1 MSALDVPPLG
11 RVATFSGGIAR
22 IPHLATLLDATE
34 IVSRPV
40 SARGV
45 DAVVGWGRKPNTR
58 IGRRFAKRH
67 DVPFITLEDGFLRS
81 VELGVAGAPPLSITV
96 DPLGAHYDATR
107 PSAIELA
114 LEEDEVDE
122 ASRDRAA
129 ACMARM
135 READLAKYNHAPGID
150 LGPRSRERVL
160 VVDQT
165 ATDLS
170 ITLGRC
176 APGGF
181 SAMLRAALAEHPDA
195 EVLVK
200 IHPDVLHATSGKRGN
215 LTHLRDPRVR
225 LLTEPCSPMSLLR
238 QVDRVYVM
246 SSLTGLEALIAGC
259 EVTCFASPFYAG
271 WGLTDDR
278 GVVPKTRRRRR
289 TLEELYAIAYLRYAR
304 YVDPE
309 TGERA
314 EAEDVIEH
322 LARQREAGAAQA
334 GRRLIA
340 VGFSRWKQGFVPAFL
355 RGPGTRIEFVPS
367 VDAAER
373 ALASGDGTLVTWG
386 ARRAETAEALGEAR
400 GAPVWR
406 MEDGF
411 LRSVGLGTD
420 LHAPASLVLDTRGLY
435 YDPSRPSDLEHLLAH
450 AEFDDDELAR
460 AAALRRRVVAG
471 RLSKYNVGRSRA
483 LDAPEDR
490 RLALVV
496 GQVQTD
502 ESIRRGTLDVRTN
515 EGLLVAA
522 REAAPDAWLVYKP
535 HPDVVSGNR
544 ARHLSVERARE
555 IADAVVTD
563 VSLADAL
570 DAADEVHTMTSLVG
584 FEALLRELPVHV
596 YGQPFYAGW
605 GLTIDRHPHPRRT
618 RRRTL
623 DELVA
628 ATLLRYPRYVH
639 PASRA
644 YSTPERI
651 VEHLCSAPRPSE
663 LERTWVGRQLRKVQ
677 NLAREV
683 VRSAS

>member
-1 MSALDVPPLG
+1 MSALDLPRLR
-11 RVATFSGGIAR
+11 RVATFSAGIAK
-22 IPHLATLLDATE
+22 IPHLATLLDAE
-34 IVSRPV
+34 RVVLRPV
-40 SARGV
+40 SPRGI

-58 IGRRFAKRH
+58 LGRRFAKHH
-67 DVPFITLEDGFLRS
+67 DLPFLTLEDGFLRS
-81 VELGVAGAPPLSITV
+81 VDLGVAGAPPLSITV
-96 DPLGAHYDATR
+96 DALGAHYDATR

-114 LEEDEVDE
+114 LAEDDVDD
-122 ASRDRAA
+122 ADRARAA

-135 READLAKYNHAPGID
+135 READLAKYNHAPAIALEPTD
-150 LGPRSRERVL
+150 RERVL

-181 SAMLRAALAEHPDA
+181 GAMLRAALAEHPDA

-200 IHPDVLHATSGKRGN
+200 IHPDVLHEASGKRGN

-246 SSLTGLEALIAGC
+246 SSLTGLEALVAGC
-259 EVTCFASPFYAG
+259 AVTCFASPFYAG

-278 GVVPKTRRRRR
+278 GVVPKARRRRR
-289 TLEELYAIAYLRYAR
+289 ALEELFGIAYLRYAR

-309 TGERA
+309 TGRRV
-314 EAEDVIEH
+314 EAEDVIAH
-322 LARQREAGAAQA
+322 LARQRACGAALA
-334 GRRLIA
+334 GRRLIG

-355 RGPGTRIEFVPS
+355 KGPGARVELVPS
-367 VDAAER
+367 VAAAER
-373 ALASGDGTLVTWG
+373 ALDAGEGTLVTWG
-386 ARRAETAEALGEAR
+386 ARQTDAAEALSARR

-450 AEFDDDELAR
+450 ADFDDAELAR
-460 AAALRRRVVAG
+460 AAALRERIVAG
-471 RLSKYNVGRSRA
+471 RLSKYNVGVA
-483 LDAPEDR
+483 R
-490 RLALVV
+490 RLEAPDGRRVALVI

-502 ESIRRGTLDVRTN
+502 ESIRRGTIDVRTN
-515 EGLLVAA
+515 EALLVAA
-522 REAAPDAWLVYKP
+522 RDAAPDAWLVYKP

-544 ARHLSVERARE
+544 PRHLSMERARE

-563 VSLADAL
+563 ASLADAL

-605 GLTIDRHPHPRRT
+605 GLTVDRHPHPRRG
-618 RRRTL
+618 RARTL

-628 ATLLRYPRYVH
+628 ATLIRYPRYVH
-639 PASRA
+639 PTSRA

-651 VEHLCSAPRPSE
+651 VEHLRAAPRPSDFD
-663 LERTWVGRQLRKVQ
+663 RSWVGRQLQKAR